1 MAPASAV
8 RRKIHLLLQTLQQN
22 LAVAGHRFTGVNM
35 SQAVSYSKQG
45 KIGVISVDNP
55 PVNALAQRVREGILD
70 AIRKAQKD
78 KSEAVVLCCE
88 GRTFIAGADITE
100 FGKPP
105 MEPGLPE
112 VLSALENSSKPVIA
126 AIHGT
131 ALGGGFEVALA
142 CHYRC
147 AIASAKVGLPE
158 VKLGLLPGA
167 GGTQR
172 LPRVAGVKA
181 ALDIITSGN
190 PVPAKKAHDMGLVNE
205 IIEGDLLEGAIGYAR
220 DLVDSGAPLKRIRDI
235 NIDPATIE
243 PGFFEQARKRVNA
256 RARGQIAPDR
266 IVSCLE
272 AAVNLPFDKAIE
284 RERELFR
291 ELVTSPESAAMR
303 HIFFAERQAA
313 KIKGLPRET
322 PVREVKQAAIIGGG
336 TMGGG
341 IAMCF
346 ANVGIPVT
354 LLEVNDEALDRGL
367 KIIRKNYGI
376 TVKRGKLRET
386 DVKQRMALI
395 TGTTDYADIAG
406 ADIVIEAVFENLE
419 LKKEIFAKLDETCKA
434 GAILATNTSYQDVD
448 AIAAATSRPQD
459 VVGTHFFSPANV
471 MRLLE
476 VVRGEKTADD
486 VLATTMGLGKRIGKV
501 CALSG
506 VCYGFIGNRM
516 LTGYGREAQL
526 LLLEGCTP
534 QQVDSTLEKFGMAM
548 GPVAMGDLAGLDVGY
563 KARQSRKTEG
573 DDPRPYAVSTRLV
586 ESGRLGQ
593 KSGAGYYMYDS
604 ETRAR
609 ISDPEVEAMIR
620 EEAEKFGIGQR
631 EISEEEIIARCMY
644 PLVNEG
650 AKILEEGIAQRAS
663 DIDIVYVYGYAFP
676 AAKGGPMCYADQVGL
691 KNVYEKIL
699 EFQEQH
705 GEKNWQPAN
714 LLRELAE
721 SDGSFAAWDK
731 QQG

>member
-1 MAPASAV
+1 
-8 RRKIHLLLQTLQQN
+8 
-22 LAVAGHRFTGVNM
+22 M

-322 PVREVKQAAIIGGG
+322 PVREVRQAAIIGGG

-395 TGTTDYADIAG
+395 TGTTDYSDIAG

-593 KSGAGYYMYDS
+593 KSGAGYYKYDS

-609 ISDPEVEAMIR
+609 ISDPEVEAIIR

-691 KNVYEKIL
+691 KDVYEKIL
-699 EFQEQH
+699 EFQRDH

-731 QQG
+731 QQA